1 MAAVHSMA
9 LHRLG
14 LPPAAPWQG
23 RNGICC
29 LAPGGPSHLQ
39 GTIEMLLYPVV
50 MPFLERE
57 AIRWKPKVSISTCQ
71 GDRKLLCTNMLH
83 WSCRVQSGEHLEKFT
98 QNVILRQNLRASIKC
113 NTEASIK
120 HSHFSKKTVLLNC
133 WGRRHSRNCYDVMS
147 CHRVSNQVSNTLYSR
162 Q

>member
-9 LHRLG
+9 LHHLE

-23 RNGICC
+23 SNGICC

-39 GTIEMLLYPVV
+39 GTIEMLPCDHAFPWKGSNWMETKGIYQYMPGRQEIV
-50 MPFLERE
+50 MYQYATLELSCS
-57 AIRWKPKVSISTCQ
+57 IRWTS
-71 GDRKLLCTNMLH
+71 RKIHT
-83 WSCRVQSGEHLEKFT
+83 
-98 QNVILRQNLRASIKC
+98 NVILRQNLRAYIKC